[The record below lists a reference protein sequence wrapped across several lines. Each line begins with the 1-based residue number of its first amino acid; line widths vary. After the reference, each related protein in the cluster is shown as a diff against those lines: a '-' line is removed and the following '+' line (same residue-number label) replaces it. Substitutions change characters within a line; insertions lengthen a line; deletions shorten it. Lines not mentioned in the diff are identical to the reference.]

1 LLTSLWLAKRAGA
14 ALAIVPGA
22 DSVVVASAASLVAM
36 TEPAPHH
43 SPGELEAKE
52 TTLPCRLAA

>member
-1 LLTSLWLAKRAGA
+1 
-14 ALAIVPGA
+14 LAIVPGA